1 MCTAG
6 TESEIRLS
14 YKAHDMQ
21 AFIEQQPLSGCR

>member
-1 MCTAG
+1 MSTAG

-21 AFIEQQPLSGCR
+21 AFIEQAVKWM